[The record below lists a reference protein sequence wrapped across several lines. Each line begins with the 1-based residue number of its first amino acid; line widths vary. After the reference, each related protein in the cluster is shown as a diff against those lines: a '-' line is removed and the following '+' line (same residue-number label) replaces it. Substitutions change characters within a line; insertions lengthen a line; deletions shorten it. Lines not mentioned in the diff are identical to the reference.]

1 MAEGFGWGV
10 AEEFLPGGVDVEE
23 AVLLG
28 VGDGN
33 GIGQGL
39 EGLANELELLAP
51 GLGGDQLVTQR
62 QRGVSH
68 GFGWLG

>member
-1 MAEGFGWGV
+1 LAEGFGWGV

-39 EGLANELELLAP
+39 EGLADEFELLAA
-51 GLGGDQLVTQR
+51 GLGGNQLVTQR

-68 GFGWLG
+68 GFGRLG